1 MCCVCAGN
9 KTRSVHSELQLDP
22 HSFFC
27 VYGLYSMANITQ
39 RLDSHCNFFFFLIQT
54 YLFKDKGIV
63 YFSYGANQEIFN
75 CF

>member
-1 MCCVCAGN
+1 MCVVCVRE
-9 KTRSVHSELQLDP
+9 TRHAQFTVNYNLIPIL
-22 HSFFC
+22 FFAFM
-27 VYGLYSMANITQ
+27 VYILWRTLHNALIHTAT
-39 RLDSHCNFFFFLIQT
+39 FFFLIQT